1 MNRNLKE
8 MQVTMFGGDGSGYP
22 PLSELPDGV
31 YEARFYS
38 DVFEVRG
45 AGKYCAGYAV
55 ERTEKQAGWRTY
67 EVSGG
72 DFRILE

>member
-8 MQVTMFGGDGSGYP
+8 MQVTMFGGEGSCNP

-45 AGKYCAGYAV
+45 AGKYFAGYAV
-55 ERTEKQAGWRTY
+55 ERKEKQAAWRMY

-72 DFRILE
+72 SFRILE